1 MVERS
6 VDAGKL
12 PEADVEDEDEDED
25 VEDDKNA
32 LGLGMAKGAL
42 SVAKK
47 TEYDCDDAETSE
59 VRSKVDCGSKEMAAA
74 TEADASEREDTAE
87 TEAHRHGTVV
97 DHHLSRGPVDR
108 VRVTIPGLRRPSA
121 DELRRKVEVRLAAY
135 VDAIEHPTQATRDV
149 KSETDG

>member
-47 TEYDCDDAETSE
+47 TEYDVSLGMAPSDECRWPLRPT
-59 VRSKVDCGSKEMAAA
+59 VGTAAA
-74 TEADASEREDTAE
+74 
-87 TEAHRHGTVV
+87 
-97 DHHLSRGPVDR
+97 
-108 VRVTIPGLRRPSA
+108 VRRRR
-121 DELRRKVEVRLAAY
+121 DE
-135 VDAIEHPTQATRDV
+135 
-149 KSETDG
+149 